1 MNRRAQILLAL
12 VLTALWGAG
21 VYAASQQATALD
33 NLYFTPAFVTFD
45 AKLAYEADH
54 WSVALV
60 GKNLADRRY
69 FEPFPTG
76 LGLIGPGQPL
86 TVYVVATIKR

>member
-1 MNRRAQILLAL
+1 
-12 VLTALWGAG
+12 V
-21 VYAASQQATALD
+21 ALD
-33 NLYFTPAFVTFD
+33 NLYFTPSYITFD

-69 FEPFPTG
+69 FEPFPVG
-76 LGLIGPGQPL
+76 LGLVEPGQPL
-86 TVYVVATIKR
+86 TVYVVATVKR